1 MKNESENNNDEI
13 QNNDIVE
20 SEVLILEDENG
31 NQNEFYLIATI
42 PYEDNWYICLEPAEP
57 IEGFEEGELLI
68 LEVQEDKDG
77 NDIFVTIGDEKS
89 FKTFLMNFLNFKLK
103 AIILKAT
110 ISNFIKK

>member
-77 NDIFVTIGDEKS
+77 NDIFVTIGDEKIIQNI
-89 FKTFLMNFLNFKLK
+89 FDE
-103 AIILKAT
+103 ILKLQAE
-110 ISNFIKK
+110 SDNSESDN